1 MTLFFWPQGTVVG
14 EFRSL
19 FVLQRNQDLCSKAE
33 PAGRNSVSVCV
44 CVCVH
49 LYVIPNS
56 ILFYHYVNLV
66 LKSGQEFKGSK
77 QQQQQ
82 NHILPIGQTDLVSQ
96 DSRVWQDLS
105 SSDPSLRT

>member
-19 FVLQRNQDLCSKAE
+19 CCKVIKTFAQRQSRQEETACL
-33 PAGRNSVSVCV
+33 

-49 LYVIPNS
+49 LYVIPKS
-56 ILFYHYVNLV
+56 ILFYHYLNLV

-82 NHILPIGQTDLVSQ
+82 NHILPIGLTDLVSQ